1 MTVPPCREPTEA
13 IDSKEIPSERL
24 IRPMPTQAV
33 AFTRDHTVPP
43 GSLEKRVPHGVSAQR
58 AGCPMLLR
66 AFVQQKRLG
75 CGGLLVLP
83 PIEKEH
89 ALDRRSVGADDG
101 LNVIE
106 SPAGVLFSTGRQ
118 VTVHGPT

>member
-1 MTVPPCREPTEA
+1 
-13 IDSKEIPSERL
+13 
-24 IRPMPTQAV
+24 
-33 AFTRDHTVPP
+33 
-43 GSLEKRVPHGVSAQR
+43 
-58 AGCPMLLR
+58 MLLP

-75 CGGLLVLP
+75 CGGFLVLP

-89 ALDRRSVGADDG
+89 VLNRRSVGADDG